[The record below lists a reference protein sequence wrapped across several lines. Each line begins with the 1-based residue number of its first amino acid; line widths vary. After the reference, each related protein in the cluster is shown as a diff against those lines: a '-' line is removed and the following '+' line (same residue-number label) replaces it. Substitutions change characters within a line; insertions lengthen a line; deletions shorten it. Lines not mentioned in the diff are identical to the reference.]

1 MSVTVNMQPD
11 TANPNATL
19 RNIAADWFAR
29 SLSEAFDARDRAAL
43 QAWLSAHPDH
53 IRAYNQ
59 ARATWQALE
68 GLKGDAELM
77 ALVPAETTVPP
88 RRNRWARWA
97 VAASLAFVALSAAG
111 VWQWQQHRNVY
122 STEPWAQ
129 RTIILADGSTARLS
143 ANTEVRDVTNEQGRG
158 AVVERGEAIF
168 DIRTDKQ
175 NPFIVTVADARIIVT
190 GTRFQVRKE
199 AESVAVTLV
208 EGEIRLARD
217 AVGFE
222 QKMVPGQQV
231 AFATRSPQAQ
241 VREVDVEAVTAWS
254 RDRLVFRDA
263 PLAEALREANRH
275 ATLKLVL
282 NDPALA
288 DVRVNGH
295 FKLGDTESLLAAV
308 QGSFPV
314 HAVRRDDQVLLSI
327 NQ

>member
-1 MSVTVNMQPD
+1 MTPD
-11 TANPNATL
+11 PAALPELLRQTAAEWYT
-19 RNIAADWFAR
+19 R
-29 SLSEAFDARDRAAL
+29 SLSARFGPQDRARL
-43 QAWLSAHPDH
+43 QAWLAEHPDH

-59 ARATWQALE
+59 ARLTWQALE
-68 GLKGDAELM
+68 GLKHDPELL
-77 ALVPAETTVPP
+77 ALAP
-88 RRNRWARWA
+88 REGSMTPSRRRPWARWA
-97 VAASLAFVALSAAG
+97 AAASFAFVALGAAG
-111 VWQWQQHRNVY
+111 IWQWQQLHRNVY
-122 STEPWAQ
+122 ATEPWAQ
-129 RTIILADGSTARLS
+129 RTITLADGSTARLS
-143 ANTEVRDVTNEQGRG
+143 ANTAVRDVTNEQGRG

-168 DIRTDKQ
+168 DIRSDKQ

-190 GTRFQVRKE
+190 GTRFQVRKD
-199 AESVAVTLV
+199 ADRVAVTLV
-208 EGEIRLARD
+208 EGEIRLVRES
-217 AVGFE
+217 VGFE
-222 QKMVPGQQV
+222 QQVAPGQQV

-314 HAVRRDDQVLLSI
+314 RAVRRDDQVLLTL
-327 NQ
+327 NK